1 MVAHRNTKQFSVFS
15 TLMALARWTY
25 GRVPWMRWESFC
37 QYWKG
42 WKWPRS
48 VHALGHLR
56 TPQDTSGRRMLARWW
71 AIRKRYWMIFHVF
84 WPRGFL
90 NHVRLLDRV
99 FSSSPPERL
108 VPEAA
113 LEAVRTLQVHW
124 EDVRK
129 GNPYP
134 RRLKAARLGQW
145 QEREKMRVLQVLHC
159 ITGSERS
166 GMFGSNVLHVSQLW
180 MSTTS
185 FSETNAFS
193 SWDANFDS
201 TDQLRQQRL
210 LVALQAL
217 AKRLEGAESFCFQ
230 MPFDTLILFASV
242 ARDSVSSPGKASTV
256 GVFCNKHDTAEQAAA
271 PSLGYW
277 WSTLECVC
285 KYVENNLI

>member
-1 MVAHRNTKQFSVFS
+1 MLQWLDGEPSASDIGWFSMLFFGRGDFS
-15 TLMALARWTY
+15 TM
-25 GRVPWMRWESFC
+25 
-37 QYWKG
+37 
-42 WKWPRS
+42 
-48 VHALGHLR
+48 
-56 TPQDTSGRRMLARWW
+56 
-71 AIRKRYWMIFHVF
+71 
-84 WPRGFL
+84 
-90 NHVRLLDRV
+90 LDRV

-134 RRLKAARLGQW
+134 RRLKAAPRLGQW
-145 QEREKMRVLQVLHC
+145 QERKKLRVLQVLHC

-180 MSTTS
+180 MSTIS

-193 SWDANFDS
+193 SWYANFDS

-230 MPFDTLILFASV
+230 RPFDTLILFASV

-277 WSTLECVC
+277 WSTLE
-285 KYVENNLI
+285 